1 MDRAHDAAA
10 KADAHLISSKSHNY
24 LPRFLIAE
32 LAALTAL
39 ASLPVDFSTLL
50 ATAAHCFFSAGVFTF
65 LFFLGASDGF
75 QGMSAPGVTREGTTM
90 AQLILHLSCLPN
102 LLLVLLL

>member
-1 MDRAHDAAA
+1 M
-10 KADAHLISSKSHNY
+10 
-24 LPRFLIAE
+24 
-32 LAALTAL
+32 AALAVLIAL

-75 QGMSAPGVTREGTTM
+75 QGMATSRVE
-90 AQLILHLSCLPN
+90 
-102 LLLVLLL
+102 LVA